1 MSLVIREEEIVG
13 WTMLIRTNKVDKA
26 WKKEVEW
33 STLTHI
39 LHQGLDLTNMVKV
52 EIKLSAME
60 TCLRVQINS
69 WLRDDIITHT
79 ESPWAGPLVPMAKM
93 DGSTKWGGT

>member
-1 MSLVIREEEIVG
+1 MFKNNSKMSLVIREEEIVG

-39 LHQGLDLTNMVKV
+39 LHQGLGAALNYITVKDMD
-52 EIKLSAME
+52 KLNTYTPLIPEGGAVGSADQARGE
-60 TCLRVQINS
+60 
-69 WLRDDIITHT
+69 
-79 ESPWAGPLVPMAKM
+79 
-93 DGSTKWGGT
+93 